1 MKRVL
6 YGCFPSLLFLIGASF
21 CAPAY
26 AQKEQLVIL
35 TTFSQEPLLPLVAE
49 FNKIHQDLEVKLL
62 HRRTSSSIQLLS
74 KSYID
79 DIDLILTSS
88 PYLMSHLI
96 KADKLVDMPLK
107 LKAPEWLMPYVLP
120 STSKVVTIGYSG
132 AGIVWNQDYFD
143 GHQLPLPQGFSS
155 LVAPAYFGH
164 VTMSTPSRSG
174 TTQMMLESVLTQYGW
189 DDGWQII
196 LNVAANFATISSRSF
211 GVSDTI
217 SRGGLGVGPT
227 IDSYAHI
234 LQRKL
239 DYVQF
244 SYDKDFTLMPTYV
257 GMIKQTAS
265 DKHALAFIEMLLS
278 DKIQSQI
285 LKNSFSKYSI
295 NDDQLLEN
303 PHVSLNVE
311 TLMRREIGINLLF
324 DIAIT
329 KRLAVLSD
337 TWLAIIHSEQRSQL
351 DPDKL
356 LLIQKAKERL
366 FSMPI
371 SISEFDAQMAL
382 FSKLQR
388 DQSAEGLAQF
398 RANKEEWL
406 HHLGIKLSQN
416 QMLANDLL
424 KQLNGSVNP

>member
-1 MKRVL
+1 MKR
-6 YGCFPSLLFLIGASF
+6 LFYIWFLVFLGMGV
-21 CAPAY
+21 CVPAY

-35 TTFSQEPLLPLVAE
+35 TTFSREPLQPLVAE
-49 FNKIHQDLEVKLL
+49 FNKIHKNIEVKLI

-79 DIDLILTSS
+79 NIDLILTSS

-96 KADKLVDMPLK
+96 NANKLVDMPLK
-107 LKAPEWLMPYVLP
+107 FKAPEWLMPYVLP
-120 STSKVVTIGYSG
+120 SSSKVVTIGYSG

-143 GHQLPLPQGFSS
+143 SHQLPLPMGFSS
-155 LVAPAYFGH
+155 LADPVYFGH

-174 TTQMMLESVLTQYGW
+174 TTQMMLESVLAQYGW
-189 DDGWQII
+189 DEGWKII

-239 DYVQF
+239 DYVRF

-257 GMIKQTAS
+257 GMIKQTTN
-265 DKHALAFIEMLLS
+265 DEHALTFVEMLLS
-278 DKIQSQI
+278 QKTQSQM

-295 NDDQLLEN
+295 TDDQLVRN
-303 PHVSLNVE
+303 PHVSLNMN

-324 DIAIT
+324 DTAIT
-329 KRLAVLSD
+329 KRLALLSD
-337 TWLAIIHSEQRSQL
+337 TWLSIINSEQRFQL

-356 LLIQKAKERL
+356 LLVQKAKEQI
-366 FSMPI
+366 FMMPA
-371 SISEFDAQMAL
+371 SLNEFDSQMAVFAEL
-382 FSKLQR
+382 KDDS
-388 DQSAEGLAQF
+388 SAEGTAQF
-398 RANKEEWL
+398 LASKEEWL
-406 HHLGIKLSQN
+406 HQIRTKLNEN
-416 QMLANDLL
+416 QMRANDLL
-424 KQLNGSVNP
+424 KQLNSSVKP